1 MNPNDARYGDGQYL
15 SDIAPGT
22 LRNGQLAYRF
32 VRMGFSGARFSNY
45 LEIDVTGLEV
55 IEGRANVF
63 VVPNSGPL
71 DVSNRIVSWGQN

>member
-1 MNPNDARYGDGQYL
+1 MVGSQ
-15 SDIAPGT
+15 
-22 LRNGQLAYRF
+22 YRF
-32 VRMGFSGARFSNY
+32 VRMGFLGARFSHY

-55 IEGRANVF
+55 IEGRPNVF